1 MQKTVAVNDAGF
13 RIGEDHQNAKLTD
26 RDIDLI
32 RHLHEKDGLSYNT
45 LAEKFDVGKS
55 TIAMI
60 CRYERRNQHPERF
73 KKVHVPADV

>member
-32 RHLHEKDGLSYNT
+32 RHLHEKDGLSYGV
-45 LAEKFDVGKS
+45 LAEKFEVSKG
-55 TIAMI
+55 TIAKI
-60 CRYERRNQHPERF
+60 CRYERRAQYACRF
-73 KKVHVPADV
+73 KEVPVLGDV